1 MHTVNNDD
9 FFDKPSQKIEDQI
22 DEWVKN
28 RLNVV
33 GKGWAINHILK
44 EFYDDFIY
52 SSHVSKIKP
61 LTKEKI
67 LEILCVHLDKD
78 DDIEE
83 EMGYEIAKVR
93 AIEKAL
99 GIKD

>member
-9 FFDKPSQKIEDQI
+9 FFDKPSQKIEDRI
-22 DEWVKN
+22 DEWIKN
-28 RLNVV
+28 RFNVA

-52 SSHVSKIKP
+52 SYHVSKIKP
-61 LTKEKI
+61 LTQEKI
-67 LEILCVHLDKD
+67 LEILHVHLDKD

-83 EMGYEIAKVR
+83 ELWYEIAKIR
-93 AIEKAL
+93 AVEAAL
-99 GIKD
+99 GIKE